1 MSNQAIQSKNRRR
14 SPKVPLVSPP
24 LKNENYWKVLEGNV
38 PVEDFLEKTPLLGI
52 ADLSLGATNP
62 ETSVRKTDAE
72 QPLFVLDL
80 NGVLQYRVYTKGDN
94 NRKATKAELTSDI
107 PFVQKRSFRLYI
119 RPYVREFLEFLF
131 AYGDIAIATSMS
143 DVNTN
148 MCIEELFTT
157 DQRQKLLFILTGT
170 RVKDHSTIP
179 QKHSRSRILFIDDDP
194 SKVKENYIGNYYIIP
209 TFDPTDGSADNS
221 LYNLMRSIPSLVGG
235 W

>member
-1 MSNQAIQSKNRRR
+1 MANEAIQSKTRRR
-14 SPKVPLVSPP
+14 DRRVPQVSPP
-24 LKNENYWKVLEGNV
+24 LKNENYWKVLESNV
-38 PVEDFLEKTPLLGI
+38 PVDEILDKNLLLGI
-52 ADLSLGATNP
+52 VDLSLGATNI
-62 ETSVRKTDAE
+62 ETFVQKLDAE
-72 QPLFVLDL
+72 RPLFVLDL

-94 NRKATKAELTSDI
+94 NRKTTKAELTSDI

-131 AYGDIAIATSMS
+131 AYGDIAVATSMS

-148 MCIEELFTT
+148 MCIEEIFTI
-157 DQRQKLLFILTGT
+157 DQRQKLLFVLTGT

-179 QKHSRSRILFIDDDP
+179 QEHCRSRILFIDDDP
-194 SKVKENYIGNYYIIP
+194 SKVKDNYIGSYYIIP